1 MHKTQENIHLNKGLG
16 SAFVGLFSILFSF
29 CGIIQYYVIEKGGIF
44 YGRTEA

>member
-1 MHKTQENIHLNKGLG
+1 MHKMQENIHLNKGLG
-16 SAFVGLFSILFSF
+16 SVFIGLFSILFSF

>member
-1 MHKTQENIHLNKGLG
+1 MHKIQKNIHLNKESG
-16 SAFVGLFSILFSF
+16 SVFIGLFSILFSF

>member
-1 MHKTQENIHLNKGLG
+1 MHKMRENIHSEEEVG
-16 SAFVGLFSILFSF
+16 SVFIGLFSILFSF